1 MDKGDYVICV
11 VKNTNTNIQTQ
22 KYKYTSANPHHGQR
36 QLCCRGS
43 STSTPNRRSLHRESP
58 SLKMLFLMI
67 FSIIRLNFSLMIF
80 SITRSNFIKVVPSPE
95 NFVARTSAHL
105 PSKIIDMMITT
116 AKKIMMRMMLRM
128 MRLMLRMMMGMM
140 RMMMGMMMRMIRM
153 TATFPERSHTSLQ
166 TQIFAW
172 SDLKVGFLIILL
184 TIMTIISRQP
194 Q

>member
-1 MDKGDYVICV
+1 M
-11 VKNTNTNIQTQ
+11 KNTNTKIQTQ
-22 KYKYTSANPHHGQR
+22 KYKYTSANSHHGQR

-43 STSTPNRRSLHRESP
+43 STSTPNRRSLRRESP

-116 AKKIMMRMMLRM
+116 AMKIMMRIMRMMLRM
-128 MRLMLRMMMGMM
+128 MKMMLRMMMGMM
-140 RMMMGMMMRMIRM
+140 RMMRMIRM
-153 TATFPERSHTSLQ
+153 TVTFPERSHTSLQ

-172 SDLKVGFLIILL
+172 SDLKVGFLIIAL